1 MMEPSLPLPRPRTR
15 ARRKALVAPSPR
27 RTGNRAASRDPS
39 RAAARDR
46 LDIAELKGH
55 VGYFLRRLQVAVFKD
70 FIETLAPFDLRPA
83 QYSVLVVIAAN
94 AGRSQAAI
102 GKTLN
107 IERARLARMLHEL
120 ERRRWIERRS
130 AADDGRRHSL
140 FLTPKGERALGQI
153 KRLAAQ
159 HERQIVKLIG
169 AGRRTQL
176 LDLLSAFG

>member
-1 MMEPSLPLPRPRTR
+1 MPLPR
-15 ARRKALVAPSPR
+15 RRIPIRRQGSVAPPLR
-27 RTGNRAASRDPS
+27 RTGKRASLRSPA
-39 RAAARDR
+39 RATAPDR
-46 LDIAELKGH
+46 LDLGELKGH

-94 AGRSQAAI
+94 RGRSQAAI

-107 IERARLARMLHEL
+107 VERARLARMLHEL

-140 FLTPKGERALGQI
+140 FLTPTGEKALAQI

-176 LDLLSAFG
+176 LNLLNAFG